1 MRDLSS
7 KRPRSLDVPKRP
19 SPATPRTARKLKTPG
34 SDSDSASSPNPVS
47 KTPKDRSPKVVDRK
61 SPRIPAIEKKRP
73 SKVSELEPRIA
84 QLQEELKKAKD
95 QLSSSES
102 SKRRAQQEVEEA
114 KEQLA
119 AMTAELEE
127 TRKQLKEISESEE
140 DRVQEL
146 RKISQ
151 DRDKAWQSELEAL
164 QRQHSLD
171 STALASAMNEVQ
183 KFKIQLDR
191 VCQSEASQARHAESA
206 HAEIQSLRLEL
217 TETLVLVE
225 RLKEQLNDSRESEA
239 RALEELSRAQMQ
251 LEVVKNTEGTL
262 KSEHA
267 NAMEL
272 YNSLLMEFEQSKD
285 RVNSL
290 EELVATLQADLGKF
304 SKMSEYPSAEVKISS
319 GNGECDESEVMKTE
333 LNNLKN
339 EVSQLRAALE
349 AAESS
354 YRDEYIQSTLQIRN
368 AYELVEHAKS
378 ESRQREAELEAKLK
392 EFGAEGEELRT
403 QLLEK
408 ENALQS
414 ISCEN
419 KNLSQKLAENQK
431 AQRDTELEIKL
442 QKSESVLEDLRAS
455 LLDKEARLQI
465 LAEENEKL
473 KSEITK
479 SETERSKANQEA
491 LASADAARAAEQEA
505 LMKLGSLTDEADKS
519 CKKAARVSEQLDA
532 AQAAN
537 SEMEAELRRLKV
549 QSDQWRKAAEAA
561 AAILSSGNNGKYIE
575 KAGSFDYNT
584 IGSKLSSQDSEDTD
598 DESPKKRNGNM
609 LKKIGVLLKKGQK

>member
-1 MRDLSS
+1 
-7 KRPRSLDVPKRP
+7 PRSLDVPKRP

-119 AMTAELEE
+119 AMTSELDE
-127 TRKQLKEISESEE
+127 TRKQLKEISESEIE
-140 DRVQEL
+140 SR
-146 RKISQ
+146 SY
-151 DRDKAWQSELEAL
+151 
-164 QRQHSLD
+164 RQHSLD

-183 KFKIQLDR
+183 KLKIQLDR

-225 RLKEQLNDSRESEA
+225 KLKEQLNDSRESEA
-239 RALEELSRAQMQ
+239 RAIEELSRAQMQ

-272 YNSLLMEFEQSKD
+272 YNSLLMELEQSKD

-290 EELVATLQADLGKF
+290 EELVANLQADL
-304 SKMSEYPSAEVKISS
+304 
-319 GNGECDESEVMKTE
+319 
-333 LNNLKN
+333 
-339 EVSQLRAALE
+339 
-349 AAESS
+349 
-354 YRDEYIQSTLQIRN
+354 
-368 AYELVEHAKS
+368 
-378 ESRQREAELEAKLK
+378 
-392 EFGAEGEELRT
+392 
-403 QLLEK
+403 
-408 ENALQS
+408 
-414 ISCEN
+414 
-419 KNLSQKLAENQK
+419 ENQQ

-479 SETERSKANQEA
+479 RKLKEA
-491 LASADAARAAEQEA
+491 KQ
-505 LMKLGSLTDEADKS
+505 
-519 CKKAARVSEQLDA
+519 
-532 AQAAN
+532 
-537 SEMEAELRRLKV
+537 
-549 QSDQWRKAAEAA
+549 
-561 AAILSSGNNGKYIE
+561 I
-575 KAGSFDYNT
+575 
-584 IGSKLSSQDSEDTD
+584 
-598 DESPKKRNGNM
+598 KRP
-609 LKKIGVLLKKGQK
+609 LL

>member
-1 MRDLSS
+1 M
-7 KRPRSLDVPKRP
+7 
-19 SPATPRTARKLKTPG
+19 
-34 SDSDSASSPNPVS
+34 
-47 KTPKDRSPKVVDRK
+47 
-61 SPRIPAIEKKRP
+61 
-73 SKVSELEPRIA
+73 
-84 QLQEELKKAKD
+84 
-95 QLSSSES
+95 SSSES

-127 TRKQLKEISESEE
+127 TQKQLKEISESEE

-164 QRQHSLD
+164 QKQHSLD
-171 STALASAMNEVQ
+171 SAALASAMNEVQ
-183 KFKIQLDR
+183 KLKIQLDR
-191 VCQSEASQARHAESA
+191 VCQSEAAQARHAESA

-225 RLKEQLNDSRESEA
+225 KLKEQLNDSRESEA
-239 RALEELSRAQMQ
+239 RAIEELSRAQMQ

-272 YNSLLMEFEQSKD
+272 YKSLLMELEQSRD

-290 EELVATLQADLGKF
+290 EELVADLQADLGKF
-304 SKMSEYPSAEVKISS
+304 SKMSEHPSTEVKISS

-333 LNNLKN
+333 INNLKN
-339 EVSQLRAALE
+339 EVGQLRAALE

-392 EFGAEGEELRT
+392 ESGAEVEELRT

-419 KNLSQKLAENQK
+419 KSLNQKLAENQQ
-431 AQRDTELEIKL
+431 AQRDTELEVKL

-465 LAEENEKL
+465 IAEENEKL
-473 KSEITK
+473 KSEITNR
-479 SETERSKANQEA
+479 ETERSKANQEA
-491 LASADAARAAEQEA
+491 LALAEAARAAEREA

-561 AAILSSGNNGKYIE
+561 AAILSSGNNGKYVE
-575 KAGSFDYNT
+575 RAGSFDYNT

>member
-1 MRDLSS
+1 MRDLSL
-7 KRPRSLDVPKRP
+7 KRPRSLDVPKKP

-34 SDSDSASSPNPVS
+34 SDSDSSPNPVS

-73 SKVSELEPRIA
+73 SKVSEMEPRIA

-102 SKRRAQQEVEEA
+102 LKRRAQQEVEEV

-127 TRKQLKEISESEE
+127 TQKQLKEISESEE

-164 QRQHSLD
+164 QKQHLLD
-171 STALASAMNEVQ
+171 SAALASTMNEVQ
-183 KFKIQLDR
+183 KLKIQLDR
-191 VCQSEASQARHAESA
+191 VSQSEASQARHAESA

-225 RLKEQLNDSRESEA
+225 KLKEQLNDSRESEA
-239 RALEELSRAQMQ
+239 RAVEELSRAQMQ

-267 NAMEL
+267 NAMES
-272 YNSLLMEFEQSKD
+272 YNSLLMELEQSMN

-290 EELVATLQADLGKF
+290 EELVGNLQADLGKF
-304 SKMSEYPSAEVKISS
+304 SKTSENPSAEVKISS
-319 GNGECDESEVMKTE
+319 GNGECDESEIMKTE

-392 EFGAEGEELRT
+392 ESGAELEELRT

-419 KNLSQKLAENQK
+419 KSLNQKLTENHQ
-431 AQRDTELEIKL
+431 AQRDTEFEIKL
-442 QKSESVLEDLRAS
+442 QKSESALEDLRAR
-455 LLDKEARLQI
+455 LLEKEARLQI
-465 LAEENEKL
+465 IAEENEKL
-473 KSEITK
+473 KS
-479 SETERSKANQEA
+479 ERSKANQEA
-491 LASADAARAAEQEA
+491 LALADAARAAEREA
-505 LMKLGSLTDEADKS
+505 LMKLDSLTDEADKS
-519 CKKAARVSEQLDA
+519 CKKAARVTEQLDA
-532 AQAAN
+532 AQVAN

-561 AAILSSGNNGKYIE
+561 AAILSTGNNGKYIE

-584 IGSKLSSQDSEDTD
+584 IGCKLSSQDSEDTD